1 METTS
6 DLKVRSFRADDETF
20 EKFKGLATEEFGNQG
35 QCLAALINLYETERS
50 KLVLGERKVEVE
62 TFQTHLNRLAELFL
76 ASMQLNQD
84 AEARVRG
91 EFERLLISKDKTI
104 SDLQTK
110 VAEQAAAVKR
120 GEEDTKQARSEY
132 YELYDK
138 NAQLEKQVAKQEKEY
153 AATLSD
159 KDSLN
164 RVLTSSSEEHK
175 AEIES
180 LKATLATTQAR
191 LQAVSQTEE
200 ALAAALAEKVK
211 LAADLDQ
218 LRAQSELDRERAL
231 LTAEKQHQQEMR
243 EAYAQHHEEIK
254 EYLGRVEKLQIQHDA
269 QAQRIFELE
278 RLQEQKP
285 EKGQQEKPQ

>member
-1 METTS
+1 MDSTS

-110 VAEQAAAVKR
+110 VAEQTAAVKHS
-120 GEEDTKQARSEY
+120 EEDAKQARSEY
-132 YELYDK
+132 YDLYDK

-164 RVLTSSSEEHK
+164 RVLTSNSEEHK

-180 LKATLATTQAR
+180 LKATLAIAQVR
-191 LQAVSQTEE
+191 LQAASQTED
-200 ALAAALAEKVK
+200 ALAAALAEKAM
-211 LAADLDQ
+211 LAADLDR
-218 LRAQSELDRERAL
+218 LRTQSELDLERAVIN
-231 LTAEKQHQQEMR
+231 AEKLHQQELR
-243 EAYAQHHEEIK
+243 KAYAQHHGELK
-254 EYLGRVEKLQIQHDA
+254 EYLTRIEKLQTQHDS
-269 QAQRIFELE
+269 QARRIFELE
-278 RLQEQKP
+278 HSQGEQKP
-285 EKGQQEKPQ
+285 EKV